1 MPTPEEVS
9 AWSFE
14 EILAEIQVL
23 LPPGSRVTSVS
34 NPDGYWVVM
43 VERDTPE
50 GPEVDLREVN
60 PDRRLAALDVF
71 GQLWLRSA
79 PQPSKDSPW
88 VRRNELRQAAVP
100 SRSIPRVPDPED
112 LDPAEVNSVYQTHLK

>member
-9 AWSFE
+9 AWSFD
-14 EILAEIQVL
+14 EILAEIQAL
-23 LPPGSRVTSVS
+23 LPEGSRVTPVS
-34 NPDGYWVVM
+34 NPDGYWIVT

-50 GPEVDLREVN
+50 GLEVDLRETR

-71 GQLWLRSA
+71 GQLWLRNA

-88 VRRNELRQAAVP
+88 VRRNELRQAVVP
-100 SRSIPRVPDPED
+100 KRTAPHVPDPED
-112 LDPAEVNSVYQTHLK
+112 LDPTEVDSVYQTHLK